1 MQPEQGAR
9 DISEELKGPP
19 EDILHVGGPVA
30 SGAGTVGTTDTEG
43 PPESAES
50 TMRKE
55 PTAGTKPPP
64 LRCGSKSTQ
73 KSQLVES
80 DNFNLP

>member
-1 MQPEQGAR
+1 M
-9 DISEELKGPP
+9 KGPP

-50 TMRKE
+50 IMRKE
-55 PTAGTKPPP
+55 ATAGTKPPTSAVV
-64 LRCGSKSTQ
+64 LKASKKASW
-73 KSQLVES
+73 
-80 DNFNLP
+80 